1 MISNLTVDLVYSH
14 HKYGN
19 KGGKEEGREGNE
31 TESGKTE
38 PFALGLL

>member
-19 KGGKEEGREGNE
+19 KEEGREGNE